1 MTPAWPIGIKKSP
14 STLEIDSRTDMWLK
28 PANERTGNQELSF
41 FWASW
46 RIEGDG
52 AMGISSHLPPL
63 GEGLPRRKPPRG
75 KKRTKAWSPDLR
87 ARSKHLDT
95 AMPEDIPWIFSVT
108 CTSIFPFLHKPVWV
122 EFLTHSAVAPARYDK
137 LLSSKAQLK
146 YHLLSKPH
154 QPPCSIT
161 GGLGVFLLC
170 SAMITLCINITT
182 RLGTAWGQVPHCHSW
197 QHPRRDLNKQ
207 WMKKW

>member
-52 AMGISSHLPPL
+52 AMGISSHLSPL
-63 GEGLPRRKPPRG
+63 WEGLPRRKPPRG

-146 YHLLSKPH
+146 YHLLLKTPPTSLLHHWWPRCFPPMLCHDYPMH
-154 QPPCSIT
+154 QYHHKT
-161 GGLGVFLLC
+161 GNCLRAGSSLSLMAASPKGP
-170 SAMITLCINITT
+170 
-182 RLGTAWGQVPHCHSW
+182 Q
-197 QHPRRDLNKQ
+197 
-207 WMKKW
+207 